1 MTILVTGATGNV
13 GRQIVNQLLESGHH
27 VRALTRNPSTAKL
40 PEGVEVVYGDL
51 TEPKTLAPALNGVT
65 GIHLITFNSDGYT
78 PLQTGPEIVELAQ
91 KAGVRRVTVLWN
103 GENGPV
109 ERAMEASALGW
120 TFLQPVEFMSNALGW
135 AESIRLEG
143 IVREPYGNSPSAM
156 IHVADI
162 ADVAVAALVGDSHAG
177 KTYTLTGPE
186 VLTVFDKVRIL
197 SAAIGRDIRFVELTE
212 DQARERMREQ
222 GAPGDAIDFVLGWYA
237 NPPKSAYTV
246 VPTVEQVTGHPA
258 RTFAQWASE
267 NVQYFKNP

>member
-1 MTILVTGATGNV
+1 MTILVTGATGTV
-13 GRQIVNQLLESGHH
+13 GRHIVNKLIKSGHH
-27 VRALTRNPSTAKL
+27 VRALTRNPSNAKL
-40 PEGVEVVYGDL
+40 PEEVEVVYGDL
-51 TEPKTLAPALNGVT
+51 TEPKTLSSALNGVS
-65 GIHLITFNSDGYT
+65 GLHLITFNSDGYT
-78 PLQTGPEIVELAQ
+78 PLQTGTDIVELAQ

-109 ERAMEASALGW
+109 ERAIEDSTLEW

-143 IVREPYGNSPSAM
+143 IVQEPYGNSPSAM

-162 ADVAVAALVGDSHAG
+162 ADVAVAALIGDGHARQ
-177 KTYTLTGPE
+177 TYTLTGPE

-197 SAAIGRDIRFVELTE
+197 SAAIGKDIQFVELTE
-212 DQARERMREQ
+212 DQARDRMREQ
-222 GAPGDAIDFVLGWYA
+222 GSPEDAINFVLGWYA
-237 NPPKSAYTV
+237 NPPISGYTV

>member
-1 MTILVTGATGNV
+1 
-13 GRQIVNQLLESGHH
+13 
-27 VRALTRNPSTAKL
+27 VRALTHNPSSAKL

-78 PLQTGPEIVELAQ
+78 PLQTGPEIVDLAE

-109 ERAMEASALGW
+109 ERAIEASALEW

-135 AESIRLEG
+135 AEPIRLEG
-143 IVREPYGNSPSAM
+143 IVREPYGNSPSSM

-162 ADVAVAALVGDSHAG
+162 ADVAVAALIGDGHAG

-186 VLTVFDKVRIL
+186 VLTVFDKVQIL
-197 SAAIGRDIRFVELTE
+197 SAAIGRDIQFVELTE
-212 DQARERMREQ
+212 EQARERMRQ
-222 GAPGDAIDFVLGWYA
+222 GRYRFRLRMVCQPSKIWVHRGSNCRAGNWSSSTNLRPMGVRKRAIF
-237 NPPKSAYTV
+237 
-246 VPTVEQVTGHPA
+246 
-258 RTFAQWASE
+258 
-267 NVQYFKNP
+267 